1 MMDRPRAHWSYSAI
15 TQYLRCPLQYY
26 FQRVLCLSSQ
36 TIGTGLVM
44 GSAVHAG
51 LAEYH
56 RRLMMKENLDSS
68 FIRKT
73 FLECWNEKSRN
84 QKILY
89 RDGETQNDCI
99 AQGVQLLDLYLQ
111 EPPPENIVS
120 FEQRMLVP
128 LYNSHGEYLERPLL
142 AFTDLVTEANH
153 ELTVTEFK
161 TSARAYSA
169 SDVESSLQPTCYV
182 HAVRESLGREANV
195 EYTVLVKTKTPK
207 VQKLKA
213 SRFPEDS
220 GRLGDLVQ
228 AVERAV
234 ELDVFYPVENSMNCS
249 GCSYRQQC
257 REWGQGTQE
266 SKDHAL
272 HSNSSEMACSPN

>member
-1 MMDRPRAHWSYSAI
+1 MMDRPRPHWSYSAI

-26 FQRVLCLSSQ
+26 FQRVLSLPSQ

-56 RRLMMKENLDSS
+56 RRLLMKENLDGSI
-68 FIRKT
+68 IRKT

-120 FEQRMLVP
+120 IEQRMLVP
-128 LYNSHGEYLERPLL
+128 LCNSQGEYLERPLL
-142 AFTDLVTEANH
+142 AFTDLVTEANQ

-207 VQKLKA
+207 VQKLKT

-234 ELDVFYPVENSMNCS
+234 ELEVFYPVENSMNCS

-257 REWGQGTQE
+257 REWGQRTQQ
-266 SKDHAL
+266 SPNL
-272 HSNSSEMACSPN
+272 PILTNQSEMACSPN